1 MKRLFRL
8 IAINFTAARF
18 GLDQIVLSI
27 HFFRP
32 LYLLALI
39 NPFNWYR
46 DRNQSQA
53 VRLRLCIEAL
63 GPIFIK
69 FGQALSTRRD
79 LLGDEI
85 TDELEKLLDQVPP
98 FSWTEARAILEAQLG
113 APLDQVFE
121 HFDNRE
127 IASASIAQV
136 YAARLIGGDE
146 VVVKIVRPGIERR
159 IRQDIE
165 LLKMLARLAERYW
178 DEAPRVKPMQVVREF
193 ETTTLNELDLVREAA
208 NASELR
214 RNFEGS
220 PDLYVPRV
228 YWDFCRPRVMVMERI
243 HGIPVTDLDALQAAN
258 VDLEVLARKG
268 VEIFFT
274 QVFRNNY
281 FHADMHPGNI
291 FVDPANPADPQ
302 YIAVDFG
309 IMGSLS
315 TSDQRYLAENFVA
328 FFNRDYRR
336 VAELHV
342 DSGWVDA
349 DTRIDEFEAA
359 IRSVCEPMFQRPL
372 AEISFGQ
379 LLLRLFQ
386 TARAFNMEIQ
396 PQLLLLE
403 KTFLHIEGIGR
414 QLYPQL
420 DLWTTAKPFI
430 ERWLSEQLGLRALTR
445 GLKKNLPYIA
455 EHLPDIP
462 QLAVKALQHVAAGE
476 LKVALKAQQIDELRR
491 EIRRAN
497 RRSVRAI
504 IGSGLVVSASIV
516 LGLDGLAP
524 IMAGFEGWTP
534 IFIGDSRWL
543 VPLFSLVLFIPG
555 FVLLASSYVDED

>member
-1 MKRLFRL
+1 MRNLLRL
-8 IAINFTAARF
+8 ISINFTLARF
-18 GLDQIVLSI
+18 GLDEVVLSL
-27 HFFRP
+27 HFYRP
-32 LYLLALI
+32 LYLLGKV
-39 NPFNWYR
+39 NPFNWFR
-46 DRNQSQA
+46 SNDLSEA
-53 VRLRLCIEAL
+53 ERLRLCIESL

-69 FGQALSTRRD
+69 FGQLMATRRD
-79 LLGDEI
+79 LFGDEI

-98 FSWTEARAILEAQLG
+98 FPWNEARDIIEQQLG
-113 APLDQVFE
+113 MPLEKAFKK
-121 HFDNRE
+121 FDENE

-136 YAARLIGGDE
+136 YGAQLPDGQDII
-146 VVVKIVRPGIERR
+146 VKIVRPGIERR

-165 LLKMLARLAERYW
+165 VLLLLAKMADRYW
-178 DEAPRVKPMQVVREF
+178 DEAKRVKPIQIVREF
-193 ETTTLNELDLVREAA
+193 ETTIFNELDLVREAA

-220 PDLYVPRV
+220 PDLYVPFV
-228 YWDFCRPRVMVMERI
+228 HWEYCRSRVMVMERI
-243 HGIPVTDLDALQAAN
+243 HGIPVTDIKQLRAHDIN
-258 VDLEVLARKG
+258 FEVLSRKG

-274 QVFRNNY
+274 QVFRHNY

-291 FVDPANPADPQ
+291 FVATSKPEDPK

-315 TSDQRYLAENFVA
+315 TSDQRYLAENFAA

-342 DSGWVDA
+342 DSGWVDH

-420 DLWTTAKPFI
+420 DLWDTAKPFI
-430 ERWLSEQLGLRALTR
+430 ELWLSEQLGTRALIK

-455 EHLPDIP
+455 EHLPDLP
-462 QLAVKALQHVAAGE
+462 QLAFKALDRIAN
-476 LKVALKAQQIDELRR
+476 DELRVELRSRQIDDLKR
-491 EIRRAN
+491 EIRQAN
-497 RRSVRAI
+497 RRNIRTI
-504 IGSGLVVSASIV
+504 IGGSFVISASII

-524 IMAGFEGWTP
+524 IMVGSGQL
-534 IFIGDSRWL
+534 I
-543 VPLFSLVLFIPG
+543 VPLLSAALAIPG
-555 FVLLASSYVDED
+555 IYLLISSYLDD

>member
-1 MKRLFRL
+1 VRKLFRL
-8 IAINFTAARF
+8 VSINFTLARY
-18 GLDQIVLSI
+18 GLDEIVLSM

-32 LYLLALI
+32 LYLLGVI
-39 NPFNWYR
+39 NPFNWFR
-46 DRNQSQA
+46 SKDLSQA
-53 VRLRLCIEAL
+53 QRLRLCIEEL

-69 FGQALSTRRD
+69 FGQMLSTRRD

-85 TDELEKLLDQVPP
+85 ADELEKLLDQVPP
-98 FSWTEARAILEAQLG
+98 FPLTEARAILERQLG
-113 APLDQVFE
+113 MSVTQAFA
-121 HFDNRE
+121 HFDERE

-136 YAARLIGGDE
+136 YAAQLADGRD
-146 VVVKIVRPGIERR
+146 VVVKIVRPGIEQK

-165 LLKMLARLAERYW
+165 VLMMLARMADRYW
-178 DEAPRVKPMQVVREF
+178 DEAPRVKPIQVVREF
-193 ETTTLNELDLVREAA
+193 ENTILHELDLVREAA

-214 RNFEGS
+214 RNFTAS
-220 PDLYVPRV
+220 PDLYVPEI
-228 YWDFCRPRVMVMERI
+228 YWDYCRPKVLVMERI
-243 HGIPVTDLDALQAAN
+243 RGIPVTDLAQLRERGVN
-258 VDLEVLARKG
+258 LELLSRKG

-274 QVFRNNY
+274 QVFEHNY

-291 FVDPANPADPQ
+291 FVAPDKPDNPQ

-315 TSDQRYLAENFVA
+315 TRDQRYLAENFVA

-349 DTRIDEFEAA
+349 DTRVEDFEAA
-359 IRSVCEPMFQRPL
+359 VRSVCEPMFQRPL

-386 TARAFNMEIQ
+386 TARTFNMEIQ

-420 DLWTTAKPFI
+420 DLWDTAKPFL
-430 ERWLSEQLGLRALTR
+430 ERWLSEQLGVRALVK
-445 GLKKNLPYIA
+445 GMKKNLPYIA
-455 EHLPDIP
+455 EHLPDLP
-462 QLAVKALQHVAAGE
+462 QLAFKVLDKIANDE
-476 LKVALKAQQIDELRR
+476 LRIEIHTRQIDELKQ

-504 IGSGLVVSASIV
+504 IGAGFVVSASIII
-516 LGLDGLAP
+516 GLDGIAP
-524 IMAGFEGWTP
+524 IMVGGRD
-534 IFIGDSRWL
+534 II
-543 VPLFSLVLFIPG
+543 VPLMSAVFFIPG
-555 FVLLASSYVDED
+555 LYLLASSYLDD

>member
-1 MKRLFRL
+1 MRNLFRL
-8 IAINFTAARF
+8 VSINFTLARF
-18 GLDQIVLSI
+18 GLDQVVLSI

-32 LYLLALI
+32 LYLLGVI
-39 NPFNWYR
+39 NPFNWFR
-46 DRNQSQA
+46 SKDQSQA
-53 VRLRLCIEAL
+53 ERLRLCIESL

-69 FGQALSTRRD
+69 FGQMMATRRD
-79 LLGDEI
+79 LFGDEI
-85 TDELEKLLDQVPP
+85 TDELEKLLDRVPP
-98 FSWTEARAILEAQLG
+98 FPWIQARDIVEQQLG
-113 APLDQVFE
+113 MSLQQAFRT
-121 HFDNRE
+121 FDENE

-136 YAARLIGGDE
+136 YGAQLPDGQK
-146 VVVKIVRPGIERR
+146 VVVKVVRPGIERK

-165 LLKMLARLAERYW
+165 VLMMLARMADRYW
-178 DEAPRVKPMQVVREF
+178 DEAKRVKPIQIVREF
-193 ETTTLNELDLVREAA
+193 ETTILNELDLVREAA
-208 NASELR
+208 NANQLR

-220 PDLYVPRV
+220 ADLYVPRV
-228 YWDFCRPRVMVMERI
+228 HWDYCRSKVMVMERI
-243 HGIPVTDLDALQAAN
+243 SGIAVSDIKQLQAQEIN
-258 VDLEVLARKG
+258 LEVLSRKG

-274 QVFRNNY
+274 QVFRHNY

-291 FVDPANPADPQ
+291 FVATDNAEDPQ

-315 TSDQRYLAENFVA
+315 VSDQRYLAENFAA

-342 DSGWVDA
+342 DSGWVDR
-349 DTRIDEFEAA
+349 DTRIDEFEAT

-420 DLWTTAKPFI
+420 DLWDTAKPFI
-430 ERWLSEQLGLRALTR
+430 ERWLSEQLGIRALAR
-445 GLKKNLPYIA
+445 GMKKNLPYIA
-455 EHLPDIP
+455 EHLPDLP
-462 QLAVKALQHVAAGE
+462 RLAFKALDRIANNE
-476 LKVALKAQQIDELRR
+476 LKVELRSTQLDALKQ
-491 EIRRAN
+491 EIRNAN
-497 RRSVRAI
+497 RRSIRAI
-504 IGSGLVVSASIV
+504 IGGSFVISASII
-516 LGLDGLAP
+516 LGLDGIAP
-524 IMAGFEGWTP
+524 IMVGG
-534 IFIGDSRWL
+534 GQLL
-543 VPLFSLVLFIPG
+543 VPLASAALLIPG
-555 FVLLASSYVDED
+555 IYLLISSYFDA

>member
-1 MKRLFRL
+1 MRHLFRL
-8 IAINFTAARF
+8 VSINFTLARF

-32 LYLLALI
+32 LYLLGVI
-39 NPFNWYR
+39 NPFNWFR
-46 DRNQSQA
+46 SNKLSQA
-53 VRLRLCIEAL
+53 ERLRLCIESL

-69 FGQALSTRRD
+69 FGQMMATRRD

-85 TDELEKLLDQVPP
+85 TNELEKLLDQVPP
-98 FSWTEARAILEAQLG
+98 FPLHQAREIVEQQLG
-113 APLDQVFE
+113 LPLEQAFRS
-121 HFDNRE
+121 FDDKE

-136 YAARLIGGDE
+136 YGAQLPDGQE
-146 VVVKIVRPGIERR
+146 VVVKIVRPGIERK

-165 LLKMLARLAERYW
+165 VLMLLARMADRYW
-178 DEAPRVKPMQVVREF
+178 DEAKRVKPIQVVREF
-193 ETTTLNELDLVREAA
+193 ETTILNELDLVREAA
-208 NASELR
+208 NASQLR
-214 RNFEGS
+214 RNFADS
-220 PDLYVPRV
+220 ADLYVPYV
-228 YWDFCRPRVMVMERI
+228 HWDYCRPKVMVMERI
-243 HGIPVTDLDALQAAN
+243 SGIAVSDVKQLQAHDIN
-258 VDLEVLARKG
+258 FERLSRKG

-274 QVFRNNY
+274 QVFRHNY

-291 FVDPANPADPQ
+291 FVAADNPEDPK

-315 TSDQRYLAENFVA
+315 VSDQRYLAENFSA

-342 DSGWVDA
+342 DSGWVDR
-349 DTRIDEFEAA
+349 DTRIDEFEAS

-420 DLWTTAKPFI
+420 DLWDTAKPFI
-430 ERWLSEQLGLRALTR
+430 ERWLSEQLGIRALVK
-445 GLKKNLPYIA
+445 GMKKNLPYIA
-455 EHLPDIP
+455 EHLPDLP
-462 QLAVKALQHVAAGE
+462 QIAFKALDRIAN
-476 LKVALKAQQIDELRR
+476 DELRVELR
-491 EIRRAN
+491 SSQLDALKHEIRSAN
-497 RRSVRAI
+497 RRSIRAI
-504 IGSGLVVSASIV
+504 IGGSFVISASVI
-516 LGLDGLAP
+516 LGLDGIAP
-524 IMAGFEGWTP
+524 IMVGG
-534 IFIGDSRWL
+534 GQLL
-543 VPLFSLVLFIPG
+543 VPLASAALLIPG
-555 FVLLASSYVDED
+555 IYLLISSYFDD

>member
-1 MKRLFRL
+1 MPHLFRL
-8 IAINFTAARF
+8 ISINFTLARF
-18 GLDQIVLSI
+18 GLDEIVLSM

-32 LYLLALI
+32 LYLLGAI
-39 NPFNWYR
+39 NPFNWFR
-46 DRNQSQA
+46 SKELSEA
-53 VRLRLCIEAL
+53 ERLRLCIESL

-69 FGQALSTRRD
+69 FGQMMATRRD
-79 LLGDEI
+79 LFGDEI

-98 FSWTEARAILEAQLG
+98 FPWDQARDIIEQQLDMPLEQA
-113 APLDQVFE
+113 FKT
-121 HFDNRE
+121 FDENE

-136 YAARLIGGDE
+136 YAAQLHDGQD
-146 VVVKIVRPGIERR
+146 VVVKIVRPGIEHK

-165 LLKMLARLAERYW
+165 VLLMLAKMADRYW
-178 DEAPRVKPMQVVREF
+178 DEVKRVKPIQIVREF
-193 ETTTLNELDLVREAA
+193 ETIIFNELDLVREAA

-220 PDLYVPRV
+220 PDLYVPFV
-228 YWDFCRPRVMVMERI
+228 HWDYCRSRVMVMQRI
-243 HGIPVTDLDALQAAN
+243 NGTPVSDIKQLQAQGIN
-258 VDLEVLARKG
+258 FEVLSRKG

-274 QVFRNNY
+274 QVFRHNY

-291 FVDPANPADPQ
+291 FVAADNPENPK

-315 TSDQRYLAENFVA
+315 VSDQRYLAENFVA

-342 DSGWVDA
+342 DSGWVDQ

-386 TARAFNMEIQ
+386 TARSFNMEIQ

-420 DLWTTAKPFI
+420 DLWDTAKPFL
-430 ERWLSEQLGLRALTR
+430 ERWLSEQLGVRALVK
-445 GLKKNLPYIA
+445 GMKKNLPYIA
-455 EHLPDIP
+455 EHLPDLP
-462 QLAVKALQHVAAGE
+462 QLAFKALDRIANDKLRVE
-476 LKVALKAQQIDELRR
+476 ISSRQIDDLKW

-497 RRSVRAI
+497 RRNIRAI
-504 IGSGLVVSASIV
+504 IGASFVISASIIV
-516 LGLDGLAP
+516 GLDGIAP
-524 IMAGFEGWTP
+524 IMVGGGQV
-534 IFIGDSRWL
+534 I
-543 VPLFSLVLFIPG
+543 VPLMSAALAIPG
-555 FVLLASSYVDED
+555 AYLLISSYIDE